1 MSGLTNPTDF
11 YKTMTRSLITPNSLK
26 RRSLVTAIKLND
38 AHISDLLLPEIIEM
52 PDFDEPQSELA
63 RPSTHPHLTDYLGAT
78 IYDLNAFGSV
88 TQLIDHQIKI
98 GAQDASFLVT
108 DLTAVVEQYD

>member
-1 MSGLTNPTDF
+1 
-11 YKTMTRSLITPNSLK
+11 MTRSLITPNSLK
-26 RRSLVTAIKLND
+26 RRSLVTAIKLKEVP
-38 AHISDLLLPEIIEM
+38 ISDQLLPEELIES
-52 PDFDEPQSELA
+52 PDFDAPQSELA

-88 TQLIDHQIKI
+88 TQLIDHQIRI